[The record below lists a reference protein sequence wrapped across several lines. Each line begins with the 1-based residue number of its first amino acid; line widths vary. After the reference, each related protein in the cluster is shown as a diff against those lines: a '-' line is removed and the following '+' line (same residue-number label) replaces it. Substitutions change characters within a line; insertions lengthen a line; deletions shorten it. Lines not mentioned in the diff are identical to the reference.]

1 MLDLTDRHF
10 RYLLRGI
17 TRSTLLYS
25 EMVTANAAIHGDRER
40 LLAFSPVESPV
51 VLQLG
56 GDDPDLLARAAL
68 IGVEHGYAEIN
79 LNVGCPSNRVTSGN
93 FGACLMKDPV
103 RVAASVAA
111 MRDAVDV
118 PVTVKHR
125 LGVDEQESFEEM
137 LAFVDTVTGAGADA
151 FIVHARKAWLKGLS
165 PKENRTIPPLRYDF
179 VYRLKEERPELVVEL
194 NGGVPDLTSAREHL
208 ALVDGV
214 MLGRAVYENPFV
226 LVGADG
232 LISQAGDGEAVL
244 PLARTRRAVV
254 EGMYDY
260 TEERLR
266 AGAPLNAISRH
277 LLSLFHGRP
286 GGKAWRRVISE
297 RANKK
302 GAGVEV
308 LVAALDAL
316 PPGVADEPLR
326 PTAASTPAR

>member
-25 EMVTANAAIHGDRER
+25 EMVTANAAIHGDGER
-40 LLAFSPVESPV
+40 LLAFSPVEGPV

-56 GDDPDLLARAAL
+56 GDDPDLLARASA

-137 LAFVDTVTGAGADA
+137 LAFVDTVAGAGADA

-165 PKENRTIPPLRYDF
+165 PKENRTIPQLRYDF

-194 NGGVPDLTSAREHL
+194 NGGVPDLASASEHL
-208 ALVDGV
+208 AKVDGV

-226 LVGADG
+226 LAGAD
-232 LISQAGDGEAVL
+232 D
-244 PLARTRRAVV
+244 
-254 EGMYDY
+254 
-260 TEERLR
+260 
-266 AGAPLNAISRH
+266 
-277 LLSLFHGRP
+277 LF
-286 GGKAWRRVISE
+286 
-297 RANKK
+297 
-302 GAGVEV
+302 
-308 LVAALDAL
+308 AL
-316 PPGVADEPLR
+316 PGHARGVDGTAPATCLR
-326 PTAASTPAR
+326 NRCRQDGPPA

>member
-25 EMVTANAAIHGDRER
+25 EMVTANAAIRGDRER
-40 LLAFSPVESPV
+40 LLAFSPVEGPV

-56 GDDPDLLARAAL
+56 GDDPELLARAAVM
-68 IGVEHGYAEIN
+68 GVEHGYAEIN

-93 FGACLMKDPV
+93 FGACLMTDPV

-111 MRDAVDV
+111 MRDAVQV

-194 NGGVPDLTSAREHL
+194 NGGVPDLASASEHL
-208 ALVDGV
+208 AKVDGV

-226 LVGADG
+226 LAGADDLFAQSSG
-232 LISQAGDGEAVL
+232 AEAAP
-244 PLARTRRAVV
+244 PLAPTRRAVV

-260 TEERLR
+260 TEECLST
-266 AGAPLNAISRH
+266 GAPLNAISRH
-277 LLSLFHGRP
+277 LLGLFHGRP
-286 GGKAWRRVISE
+286 GGRAWRRVISE
-297 RANKK
+297 RAHVK

-308 LVAALDAL
+308 LVAALAAL
-316 PPGVADEPLR
+316 PAGVADEPLR
-326 PTAASTPAR
+326 PTAASIPSR